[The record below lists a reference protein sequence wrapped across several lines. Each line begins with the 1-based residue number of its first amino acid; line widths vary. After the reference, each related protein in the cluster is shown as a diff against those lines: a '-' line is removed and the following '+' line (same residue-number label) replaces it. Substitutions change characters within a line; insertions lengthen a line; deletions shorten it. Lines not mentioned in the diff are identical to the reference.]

1 MGVKAGGKTAAKRVL
16 VIAAHASDGNFGSAL
31 AQAYADAAGEAG
43 HDIRLLALDQLAF
56 DPILHHGYKVV
67 QALEPDLQQAQESI
81 RWADHLVFA
90 FPVWWGGIPALLKG
104 FLDRIMLPGF
114 AFKYQKGKAFPAKL
128 LGGRSAHLLVTMDTP
143 PWYYRLVYRAP
154 AIRQIKTTTL
164 EFCGVTPVKT
174 LSFGPILDSTLDQRH
189 AWLKRARALAGQI

>member
-1 MGVKAGGKTAAKRVL
+1 MGGKTGAKRVL
-16 VIAAHASDGNFGSAL
+16 VIAAHASDGTFGSAL
-31 AQAYADAAGEAG
+31 AQAYAQAAGQAG
-43 HDIRLLALDQLAF
+43 HEVRVLALDQIAF

-67 QALEPDLQQAQESI
+67 QELEPDLKKAQESI
-81 RWADHLVFA
+81 TWANHLVFA

-104 FLDRIMLPGF
+104 FLDRVMLPGF

-154 AIRQIKTTTL
+154 AIRQMKTTTL
-164 EFCGVTPVKT
+164 EFCGITPVTT
-174 LSFGPILDSTLDQRH
+174 LHCGPILDSTLDKRS
-189 AWLKRARALAGQI
+189 AWLDRARAMAGTI

>member
-1 MGVKAGGKTAAKRVL
+1 MGMATQGKRVC
-16 VIAAHASDGNFGSAL
+16 VIAAHDSDGTFGSAL
-31 AQAYADAAGEAG
+31 AQAYVDAARQAG
-43 HDIRLLALDQLAF
+43 HEVELLALDRLAF

-67 QALEPDLQQAQESI
+67 QELEPDLKKAQELI
-81 RWADHLVFA
+81 TWANHLVFV

-128 LGGRSAHLLVTMDTP
+128 LTGRSAHLLVTMDTP

-154 AIRQIKTTTL
+154 AIRQMKTTTL
-164 EFCGVTPVKT
+164 EFCGIAPVKT
-174 LSFGPILDSTLDQRH
+174 LTCGPILDSTPDKRT
-189 AWLKRARALAGQI
+189 AWLAQARALAERI